1 MNLKKWTSA
10 CSLQIVI
17 SLLISLFFFQVL
29 YSEDSVNILLLNSY
43 HKGFLWTDEIT
54 RGAEDGLRRDDVSLH
69 IEYLDSK
76 RIFNPS
82 YFNALYD
89 ILENKFEV
97 IQYDAVITSDN
108 NAFNYYRDYGI
119 DLLGNIPLI
128 FCGLNYIQAEDIVG
142 LTNATGVNERADL
155 KKNLLLIESIHK
167 DVETILIIADDTTTG
182 LKIQEEINRIIEV
195 HPSKAVRLEVI
206 HTISMENLK
215 DKVSSLDNS
224 YIVYLTVFFRDSS
237 GEFFEYDE
245 AANQISEASAV
256 PVYGTWDFQLNEGI
270 TGGYLVDGY
279 RQGMAAS
286 KMVLDILGGK
296 PVQSVPIMYD
306 TPTTLKF
313 NYLQLE
319 RFGIDPRRLPPESLI
334 INRTESSFSRYKNQI
349 LLAISVFVLFLF
361 AFAGVFFGYIKSL
374 AAEREIRFHEENLR
388 TTLYSIGDGVIST
401 DLNQN
406 VVRMNPVAEVLT
418 GWSKE
423 EADGKSI
430 NDVFKIYH
438 IKNRLALDNPIA
450 KVLESGRIDGFPRHS
465 LLIARDGREFK
476 ISDSAAPIQDKEGFI
491 TGVVLVFRNVSEE
504 YRVQEQLINERN
516 YAKKIINNAP
526 SMICGIDSNGT
537 AVFINP
543 VIEEITGYR
552 EDEIIGQNFWELFY
566 PDNEFHQVKKLLL
579 ESQEGIVVDYEMTLT
594 CKNGNKKNIVW
605 NSFSRKDDEGNII
618 GFLGFGYDIT
628 EQKRIKEDLI
638 ISKKR
643 LRTIIDLVP
652 SSIFVKDSNGIFL
665 ALNKATSESM
675 GVDIKE
681 LIGSRL
687 QDVYPY
693 PKMAAAM
700 LEQDQMVL
708 EKGISVEEAEENY
721 ANSTGEI
728 LWQKIVKIPCP
739 EDLFGVPAVLGIA
752 TDISDLKAVEKRL
765 FETNTELVKHK
776 NNLEE
781 LVADRTMELQISLDH
796 LQEAQRKLVESE
808 KMAALGELV
817 AGVAH
822 EVNTPVGI
830 GVTAAS
836 HLGDSVEEFQI
847 LYDSGHVTRSDF
859 ENFLQLC
866 TKSSS
871 MILSNMN
878 RAADL
883 INSFKQ
889 VAVDQ
894 SSQERRLF
902 KIHQY
907 LEEILLSLH
916 AQLRKTP
923 FDVKLN
929 CPEELEVDSY
939 PGALSQIITNL
950 IMNSLHHGF
959 EGLNEGSITIDIRKS
974 ENSVLIIY
982 GDTGRGIP
990 DDHLDKIFDPFFTT
1004 KRGLGGSGLGMN
1016 IVYNLVTQT
1025 LNGQI
1030 NCTSKIGQGTW
1041 FEIEFPALAS

>member
-1 MNLKKWTSA
+1 MNLNKWIKG
-10 CSLQIVI
+10 CSLQAVI
-17 SLLISLFFFQVL
+17 LLLISPFFFQNL

-43 HKGFLWTDEIT
+43 HKGYLWTDEIT
-54 RGAEDGLRRDDVSLH
+54 RGVEDGLRLDDVSLH

-76 RIFNPS
+76 RIYNTS
-82 YFNALYD
+82 YFNALYA
-89 ILENKFEV
+89 ILENKLEV

-108 NAFNYYRDYGI
+108 NAFNYYREYGMNI
-119 DLLGNIPLI
+119 LGDIPLV
-128 FCGLNYIQAEDIVG
+128 FCGLNYVQEEDLVG
-142 LTNATGVNERADL
+142 LTNATGVNEKADL
-155 KKNLLLIESIHK
+155 KKNLQLIESIHK
-167 DVETILIIADDTTTG
+167 DIETILVIADDTTTG

-195 HPSKAVRLEVI
+195 RPSEALRLEVI
-206 HTISMENLK
+206 HTISLEDLK
-215 DKVSSLDNS
+215 EKVRSLDS
-224 YIVYLTVFFRDSS
+224 TYIVYLTVFFRDSL

-245 AANQISEASAV
+245 AVNQISEASAV
-256 PVYGTWDFQLNEGI
+256 PVYGTWDFHLNEGI
-270 TGGYLVDGY
+270 TGGHLVDGY
-279 RQGMAAS
+279 SQGLAAS
-286 KMVLDILGGK
+286 GMVLEILGGE
-296 PVQSVPIMYD
+296 PVQSIPIIYD

-319 RFGIDPRRLPPESLI
+319 RFGIDSRKLPPGSLI
-334 INRTESSFSRYKNQI
+334 INRTESFFFHYKNQI
-349 LLAISVFVLFLF
+349 LVTIFVFVLFFL
-361 AFAGVFFGYIKSL
+361 AFVGIFFGYIKSL
-374 AAEREIRFHEENLR
+374 AAEKKIRFHEENLR

-423 EADGKSI
+423 EADSRSI
-430 NDVFKIYH
+430 NDVFKIFH
-438 IKNRLALDNPIA
+438 VENRQALENPIA
-450 KVLESGRIDGFPRHS
+450 KVMETGKIDGLPRHS

-476 ISDSAAPIQDKEGFI
+476 ISDSAAPIQDSEGFI

-504 YRVQEQLINERN
+504 YRVQQQLINERN
-516 YAKKIINNAP
+516 YAKRIINNAP
-526 SMICGIDSNGT
+526 SMICGLDSHGT

-543 VIEEITGYR
+543 VIEKITGYE
-552 EDEIIGQNFWELFY
+552 EDEIIGQNFWELLY

-579 ESQEGIVVDYEMTLT
+579 ESREGVVVDFEMTLT
-594 CKNGNKKNIVW
+594 CKNDNKKNIVW

-628 EQKRIKEDLI
+628 EQKKIKEDLI

-652 SSIFVKDSNGIFL
+652 SSIFVKDGDGTFL
-665 ALNKATSESM
+665 AINKATSKSL
-675 GVDIKE
+675 GVNIRE
-681 LIGSRL
+681 LIGSRI

-693 PKMAAAM
+693 PKMAEAM

-708 EKGISVEEAEENY
+708 EKGISVEVAEENY

-728 LWQKIVKIPCP
+728 LWQKVVKIPCP

-752 TDISDLKAVEKRL
+752 TDISDLKAAEKRL
-765 FETNTELVKHK
+765 FETNKELVKHK

-836 HLGDSVEEFQI
+836 YLEDSVEEFQV
-847 LYDSGHVTRSDF
+847 LYDSGHVTRSGL
-859 ENFLQLC
+859 EKFLQLC
-866 TKSSS
+866 RKSSS
-871 MILSNMN
+871 MILFNMN

-902 KIHQY
+902 KIRQY
-907 LEEILLSLH
+907 IEEILLSLH

-923 FDVKLN
+923 YEIKLS

-1004 KRGLGGSGLGMN
+1004 KRGTGGSGLGMN

-1025 LNGQI
+1025 LGGQI

-1041 FEIEFPALAS
+1041 FEIEFPAFVS